1 MSDTLDSRDLEE
13 QLNNLDTD
21 NETKEAI
28 KELKEGNDKLTA
40 EVREL
45 KNGSNG

>member
-13 QLNNLDTD
+13 QLNNPDTD

-28 KELKEGNDKLTA
+28 KEFT
-40 EVREL
+40 R
-45 KNGSNG
+45 